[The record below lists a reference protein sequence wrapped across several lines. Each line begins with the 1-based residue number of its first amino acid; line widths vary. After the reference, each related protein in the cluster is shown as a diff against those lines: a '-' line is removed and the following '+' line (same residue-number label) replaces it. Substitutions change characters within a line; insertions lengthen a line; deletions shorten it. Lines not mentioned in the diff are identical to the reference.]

1 MEKKGVAQISGVVK
15 PIVGETYTYSVT
27 GWYPDT
33 EPEKRN
39 SNNVTWE
46 LFKQR
51 SLGKFTTTNI
61 RKKGISSFTFGEKAV
76 GSVYKLQ
83 AYLYEPEGGGLII
96 TPQPAKIPKIDKVE
110 LFYVDDKKGSTFSF
124 MEKLRARAYCV
135 NMLKKELVFTLWE
148 DDAKGE
154 GHNANNK
161 LIETRKAKVN
171 ENGIAV
177 TEFVLTKALMK
188 KAMQGETDP
197 KLLEFYVTVEYYSH
211 KKHATDNVNIN
222 SPFPPIKH
230 EVPVKPRGVPKAKG
244 SPAASKPAS
253 KKEEVGILENVRDWW
268 EDFDLWDWGESSGT
282 IKKDKP
288 PTVQKPD
295 GRSPAIVKGEKKPT
309 SSCICKEQYK
319 DLIWGGKVSCEFR
332 KKVILISRR
341 NSIDPNNL
349 MAAMAHETG
358 GTFDPTI
365 GTFKKHKNESREGY
379 VGLLQIGKDAATD
392 LKIKRTKLL
401 NMNQIE
407 QLDYIEKYLN
417 LPLVKGKLHTLTDFY
432 LAVLFPVDCGKGNQ
446 PNHIVFDKSLPISY
460 KNGKAI
466 RNLNYWRN
474 VGYSANPVFHK
485 EKREKGKTYVWE
497 IAENIKIWYDNG
509 KNHTTK
515 EFSCQEYQITPKQ
528 TEVSNKIVYFD
539 SGLTEERVKVVSQF
553 TISVLEKA
561 AKNSTNDKLII
572 TSTIRSTRKQAE
584 VMYSN
589 ESNGN
594 HIRYAAPGRAVIAV
608 FNTGKSRGDSKE
620 KIISDMD
627 RKIKELSEN
636 GQRVSLHCVSKEAYN
651 KNNII
656 DISYSRGA
664 KNPRDLI
671 RELVKDPAVTKIIHP
686 LNNVVSNSKIKYD
699 TKEPAIHVE
708 IKVK

>member
-282 IKKDKP
+282 IKKEKP